1 MKLDVYNIKGEKQE
15 PVTIA
20 DNLLDLDLNQALV
33 AQAVKVQLA
42 NRRQTIAATKTR
54 GMVSGGGKKPW
65 RQKGTGNARAGS
77 SRSPIWRGGGIT
89 FGPLAKDN
97 FSLKMPQKMRRLAT
111 LMTLSAKAKTDDM
124 STLSAPKELI
134 RKDFVEFMDKRA
146 IQDKTVLM
154 ITSPSQVTLR
164 KTVRN
169 FPNVSVIGVNSLNVV
184 DIAKAQKIVWSK
196 AAVTEFIKN
205 FS

>member
-15 PVTIA
+15 PISIA
-20 DNLLDLDLNQALV
+20 DGLLDLKVNKTLV
-33 AQAVKVQLA
+33 AQAVRVQLA
-42 NRRQTIAATKTR
+42 NRRHTIANTKTR

-89 FGPLAKDN
+89 FGPLSKDN
-97 FSLKMPQKMRRLAT
+97 FSLKMPQKMRRLAL
-111 LMTLSAKAKTDDM
+111 LMTLSDKAINNNM
-124 STLSAPKELI
+124 LTLSAPKELV
-134 RKDFVEFMDKRA
+134 RKDFTEFMNKQS
-146 IQDKTVLM
+146 ISDKTVLV

-164 KTVRN
+164 RTVRN
-169 FPNVSVIGVNSLNVV
+169 LANVSVIGINALNVV

-196 AAVTEFIKN
+196 ASLTEFIKN
-205 FS
+205 YR